1 MDWYLQSVI
10 THGEQQNSERS
21 MFVDLVSVNWPKI
34 EQSDIF
40 SIYDFLRRS
49 RKKNKYRW
57 FKVEGFG
64 DG

>member
-40 SIYDFLRRS
+40 YSTIFQQFSNFQHNLR
-49 RKKNKYRW
+49 
-57 FKVEGFG
+57 
-64 DG
+64 